1 MAASPRLGT
10 NEELW
15 TAVSEVGVLRDG
27 GTGTGNIAASI
38 TAGATTVTLGTGE
51 GTAYVANDYIRV
63 DSGNDLEVYQ
73 VESVATD
80 VVTIRGSF
88 QKDHANG
95 VEHNEQVKQDLGDI
109 SEDGVTRE
117 TTSDRQEFRV
127 ATQAGVYATLLV
139 SSGMRLS
146 WNLVNHNFENVL
158 ASLGIPESLLSGTG
172 TASDPFII
180 PVNPDDFDTVTNE
193 SLYFAGSREDGTT
206 IEIRGFNA
214 QYDANQTMTYAR
226 GNPALLPMLA
236 DVAMLVYLSP
246 AA

>member
-1 MAASPRLGT
+1 MARLNT

-15 TAVSEVGVLRDG
+15 VAVSEVGVLRDG
-27 GTGTGNIAASI
+27 GTGAGTLASAASN
-38 TAGATTVTLGTGE
+38 GDGSVTLDTGE
-51 GTAYVANDYIRV
+51 GSAYAANDYIRIG
-63 DSGNDLEVYQ
+63 SGNTTEVWQ

-80 VVTIRGSF
+80 TVTIRGSIVF
-88 QKDHANG
+88 EHAAG
-95 VEHNEQVKQDLGDI
+95 TVHNEQVKTNLGDI

-139 SSGMRLS
+139 SSGLRLS
-146 WNLVNHNFENVL
+146 WNLVNHSLENVL
-158 ASLGIPESLLSGTG
+158 ASLGVPESVLAGTG
-172 TASDPFII
+172 TAADPYTAPID
-180 PVNPDDFDTVTNE
+180 PDTFDTVTGE
-193 SLYFAGSREDGTT
+193 SLYFAGSLEDGTT
-206 IEIRGFNA
+206 IEIRGCNA

-236 DVAMLVYLSP
+236 DVSLLIYLSP